1 MHDVTVLRMAVR
13 RTGLSQFYDDAEGIA
28 RVSVLYVDSVSRG
41 QVIKQIDL
49 DRSVAGGGWSAAH
62 VIPSGLVDSI
72 EEFMETD
79 EFDEYWDEV
88 QEQLWSEYTESNE
101 P

>member
-13 RTGLSQFYDDAEGIA
+13 RTGLSQFYDDVDGIA
-28 RVSVLYVDSVSRG
+28 RVSVLYVDSVSPG

-49 DRSVAGGGWSAAH
+49 DRSIAGRDWSAAH
-62 VIPSGLVDSI
+62 DIPPGLVDSI

-88 QEQLWSEYTESNE
+88 QDQLWSEYMESNE